1 MGSRQL
7 SRQQASDAV
16 TGMGWR
22 FVLGT
27 VVTEVRVE
35 SLAQAAAVAEW
46 VAALGTAEV
55 DVRIDLRVDRVLI
68 TLRDPATDSVTER
81 ETELA
86 GQISTVLDERGL
98 RTEPGVGTP
107 ASRSVQLLELA
118 IDAMDIA
125 AIRPFWKAV
134 MGYADEGD
142 RSGPTD
148 PLVDPGG
155 QGPAVW
161 FQQMDMPRPQRNRI
175 HFDVSVPHDEAGR
188 RIAAA
193 LAAGGVMVSAGR
205 APAFWVLADVEGNEA
220 CVTTWQRRD

>member
-1 MGSRQL
+1 L